1 MKKKKRRGGEP
12 AIGEFVWNEH
22 HIEGAVA
29 SKLAAHYALI
39 AMLGWHNYSKVSHV
53 RRAASFRPPALRFRV

>member
-29 SKLAAHYALI
+29 STLAAHYALA
-39 AMLGWHNYSKVSHV
+39 AMLG
-53 RRAASFRPPALRFRV
+53 